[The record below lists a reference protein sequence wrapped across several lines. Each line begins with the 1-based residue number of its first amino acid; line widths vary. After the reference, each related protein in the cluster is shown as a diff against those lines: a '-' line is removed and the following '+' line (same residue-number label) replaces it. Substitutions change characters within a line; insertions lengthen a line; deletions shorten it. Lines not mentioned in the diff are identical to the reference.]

1 MYQRYHTS
9 YPVHAVNQSKMSG
22 WMMASVIAIMTIVI
36 ALGTAIADTAMD
48 AARADTGLIDYLKT
62 IDDEVKSDDMIVL
75 LKERACAND
84 FARTDVCISENSG
97 TDADT
102 TAPPST
108 PAVQDK
114 VLATAKAIQRVA
126 KQLSDREAVT
136 FANLVHLNGEKYS
149 INPKLLL
156 GIISVESR
164 FNPRAHS
171 KHGAKGLMQVM
182 HRIHKDKIR
191 GRDPYRADVS
201 VEVGS
206 RIFKDCMTAN
216 RGNVRR
222 ALTCYNGGGRK
233 YAALVLSAVRR
244 LRMDVI

>member
-9 YPVHAVNQSKMSG
+9 YPVNTINQSKKAGWVMAGVIMVMS
-22 WMMASVIAIMTIVI
+22 IIV

-48 AARADTGLIDYLKT
+48 AARADTGLIDYLRT
-62 IDDEVKSDDMIVL
+62 IDDETKSDDMVVL
-75 LKERACAND
+75 LKEHACVKD
-84 FARTDVCISENSG
+84 FARTDVCISDNSS

-108 PAVQDK
+108 PADQDK

-206 RIFKDCMTAN
+206 RIFKDCMTSK
-216 RGNVRR
+216 RGNVRK

-233 YAALVLSAVRR
+233 YASLVLSAVNR
-244 LRMDVI
+244 LRGYM